1 MSAPMRP
8 LRMSISAVKNSSSAR
23 VTAGSPCVSTV
34 ATMPSIRIPSSPT
47 RRMANRA
54 GCSASVARRTRAN
67 RALYPSSP
75 TDRRRFSDA
84 RSQARC
90 MAAPA
95 SAGSSA
101 PAIASAMSSRARS
114 RAAEGCGPV
123 MLAIVRA
130 TNPYSPKECAPKRV
144 RAQRTGL
151 GPLEACSAFVASEV
165 PASTVTPKFCGRR
178 ICAALM
184 LLAR

>member
-8 LRMSISAVKNSSSAR
+8 LRMSMSAVKNSSSAR
-23 VTAGSPCVSTV
+23 VTAGSPCVATV
-34 ATMPSIRIPSSPT
+34 ATMPSKHMPPSST

-54 GCSASVARRTRAN
+54 GYRPSVARRARAN
-67 RALYPSSP
+67 SALYPSLP

-90 MAAPA
+90 IAAPT

-123 MLAIVRA
+123 MLANVRA
-130 TNPYSPKECAPKRV
+130 TTPYSPKECAPKTRV
-144 RAQRTGL
+144 RAQGTEL
-151 GPLEACSAFVASEV
+151 GPLEACSAFVAPEV
-165 PASTVTPKFCGRR
+165 PASTVTPRFGVGG
-178 ICAALM
+178 AA
-184 LLAR
+184 RC